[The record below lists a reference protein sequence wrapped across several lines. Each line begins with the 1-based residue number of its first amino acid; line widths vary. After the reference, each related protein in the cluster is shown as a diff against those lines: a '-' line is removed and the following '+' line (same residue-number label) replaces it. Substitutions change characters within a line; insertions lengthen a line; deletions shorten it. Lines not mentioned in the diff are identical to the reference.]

1 MLRKL
6 VLTLLIVLTSVGV
19 FAQDLKFGHVSIQE
33 LAAGMPEM
41 IKGRQKLE
49 TDSKFHETELAKMYE
64 DLNKKYAD
72 FTAAKDSLPETIK
85 ARRVQELQDLEQR
98 FNNFRQSST
107 EAIQKQ
113 QQELERSVMEAIMK
127 AVKEVGEENGYL
139 YIFDKN
145 SALYISA
152 TKSTDV
158 NALVKAKLD
167 AAAKAAAKLA
177 PASAP
182 VAKPAVPATAAPKKG
197 KK

>member
-41 IKGRQKLE
+41 IQGRQRLE
-49 TDSKFHETELAKMYE
+49 SDSKKYETELAQMYE
-64 DLNKKYAD
+64 ELNKKYAD

-85 ARRVQELQDLEQR
+85 ARRVQELQEKEQR
-98 FNNFRQSST
+98 FNDFRQQST
-107 EAIQKQ
+107 EKVQKQ

-167 AAAKAAAKLA
+167 AASKAVVKTA
-177 PASAP
+177 PAQSPA
-182 VAKPAVPATAAPKKG
+182 VAKPAPASLAPKKG